1 MRARWVLFLILASII
16 IISGCGGE
24 LSAKDGDTVSVHY
37 TLRLADGTV
46 IQTSVGS
53 DPYQFTIGSSGTISG
68 FSQAVI
74 GMKPGESKT
83 VEIPADEAY
92 GPYDE
97 DLVYV
102 VNRDDLPSDLE
113 LEVGQWYQAYSFT
126 VIELSESTVTLDY
139 NHPLAGKDLTFDI
152 ELVEI
157 L

>member
-1 MRARWVLFLILASII
+1 LASII
-16 IISGCGGE
+16 IISGCSGE

-37 TLRLADGTV
+37 KLRLADGT
-46 IQTSVGS
+46 IFDTSVGS
-53 DPYQFTIGSSGTISG
+53 DPYQFIIGSGEAISG

-83 VEIPADEAY
+83 VEIPVDEAY

-97 DLVYV
+97 DLVDIL
-102 VNRDDLPSDLE
+102 NRDALPSDME
-113 LEVGQWYQAYSFT
+113 LAVGQWYQAYDQYDNLITFT
-126 VIELSESTVTLDY
+126 ILEISESTVTLDY